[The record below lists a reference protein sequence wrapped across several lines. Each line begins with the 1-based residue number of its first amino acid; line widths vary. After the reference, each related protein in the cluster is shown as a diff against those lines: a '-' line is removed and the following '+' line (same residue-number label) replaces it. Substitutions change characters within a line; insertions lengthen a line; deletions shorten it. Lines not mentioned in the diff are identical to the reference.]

1 LAPLLERL
9 KERKVVQWTVAYLAA
24 AWLGLEAFLLVAEQF
39 ELPLWVGQG
48 ATVVVLFGLLI
59 TLIVAWNHGERGR
72 QRVSGSE
79 VVLVGV
85 LLASA
90 GLSVVLLRD
99 RSRDLAAED
108 TLAAPV
114 AWQRDTPPERSVAV
128 LPCRDLSVEGD
139 REYFASGLAEELTTQ
154 LAAIRGVRVAAR
166 TSAFS
171 FGDSGADLATIAGAL
186 NVRNVLECSVMW
198 EGGRVRISAQLVD
211 AVEGFERWGRSYDRA
226 VESMLA
232 VHGEIAIAVAS
243 ALEVELQGA
252 ERELIGRR
260 GTDSQDAHRAYLRG
274 LNVHWKTPWS
284 VENQLR
290 SLDYA
295 NEAIEADST
304 FASAWALLASTYI
317 GLGNF
322 RVRSPAEVYPKAEE
336 AALRALAL
344 DPNLAWAHGTLG
356 WTKLSYSFDWEGAER
371 EFRRAIALGPSESV
385 GYHGLN
391 FALAAQGQF
400 EEAMEAAEEALAL
413 DPLALWPRVGLF
425 ELRYKMGEFAQMI
438 RDLEVQLGSEP
449 DDPLSLVYLGLAQ
462 ARTGAV
468 DAAMA
473 SASRAEAMAQGDPV
487 ITLLVA
493 DIYAIAGDTAAAR
506 ERASR
511 IEAAAA
517 SGTGPVLP
525 GHLAM
530 VYATLGDTDR
540 AFEWLS
546 RAVDDFDSIVFSLQY
561 PEFLPVRSDPRF
573 QDLLARV
580 GLPSGAYP

>member
-1 LAPLLERL
+1 MAPLRQRL
-9 KERKVVQWTVAYLAA
+9 NERKVVQWTLAYLAA
-24 AWLGLEAFLLVAEQF
+24 AWLGLEAFDLVAEQF
-39 ELPLWVGQG
+39 QWPLWVRQG

-59 TLIVAWNHGERGR
+59 TLVLAWTHGERGR

-79 VVLVGV
+79 VLLVGA

-99 RSRDLAAED
+99 RSRAQGPGD
-108 TLAAPV
+108 TATASV
-114 AWQRDTPPERSVAV
+114 AWQRDTPPERSLAV
-128 LPCRDLSVEGD
+128 LPCRDLSAEGD

-171 FGDSGADLATIAGAL
+171 FKDSGADLATIANAL
-186 NVRNVLECSVMW
+186 HVRNVLECSVMW

-211 AVEGFERWGRSYDRA
+211 ALEGFERWGRSYDRA

-232 VHGEIAIAVAS
+232 VHGEIALAVAS
-243 ALEVELQGA
+243 ALEVELGGA

-260 GTDSQDAHRAYLRG
+260 GTNSQEAHRAYLRG
-274 LNVHWKTPWS
+274 LSAHWRTPWS

-295 NEAIEADST
+295 NEAIAADSA
-304 FASAWALLASTYI
+304 FAAAWTLLASTYI

-322 RVRSPAEVYPKAEE
+322 RVRPPAEVYPKAEE
-336 AALRALAL
+336 AALRAVAL
-344 DPNLAWAHGTLG
+344 DENLAWAHGILG
-356 WTKLSYSFDWEGAER
+356 WAKLSYTFDWDGAER
-371 EFRRAIALGPSESV
+371 AFRSAIALGPSESI

-391 FALAAQGQF
+391 FALAARGRF
-400 EEAMEAAEEALAL
+400 EEAMEAAEEAVAL

-425 ELRYKMGEFAQMI
+425 ELRYKTGQFAAII

-449 DDPLSLVYLGLAQ
+449 DDPLSLVQLGLAQ

-468 DAAMA
+468 DAALA
-473 SASRAEAMAQGDPV
+473 SASRAEAMAQGDPA
-487 ITLLVA
+487 ITVLIA
-493 DIYAIAGDTAAAR
+493 DIHAIAGNTAGAR

-511 IEAAAA
+511 VQAAAT

-525 GHLAM
+525 GSLAM
-530 VYATLGDTDR
+530 VYAALGDADR
-540 AFEWLS
+540 AFEWLD
-546 RAVDDFDSIVFSLQY
+546 RAVDAFDSVVFSLQY
-561 PEFLPVRSDPRF
+561 PEFRPLRSDPRF
-573 QDLLARV
+573 HDLLTRV
-580 GLPSGAYP
+580 GLPREAYP